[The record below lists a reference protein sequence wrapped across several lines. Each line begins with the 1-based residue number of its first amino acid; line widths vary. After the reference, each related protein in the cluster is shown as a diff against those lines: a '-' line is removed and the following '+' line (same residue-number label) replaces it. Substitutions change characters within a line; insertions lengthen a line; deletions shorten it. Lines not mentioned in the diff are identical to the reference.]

1 MKYTT
6 TSCPHCGFRTR
17 NHEPGVQK
25 IELDQTIECCPRCK
39 HLIIDPIKTEY
50 EFMTNAEREKWQTS
64 SISAAERNRGIAL
77 LIISATLILI
87 TLITGAFNSSG
98 FIGLIIF
105 IIFPMIIGINK
116 FVKAG
121 EYEDLHI
128 GEQLIYES
136 LLRTSN
142 IQYVNL
148 LKKYYGNKR
157 TFNCLQNRTILINT
171 YQKYSSPEIHNN
183 CEKKFLLILEYL
195 KPKQEP
201 LNITQS
207 ISATSTINGGALIA
221 GVMAVPS
228 LVTEIKQQKDIS
240 QQNSH
245 PNISLENKNNLKN
258 NKDVDLDE
266 EWIYDDIFKYT
277 KSDLKL
283 FAKDVNVKNWEIK
296 SKNEL
301 IESILNTLNKTELIN
316 LCKNNNI
323 SGSSNL
329 GKLDIIKLIIKNK
342 ESLQ

>member
-1 MKYTT
+1 MSRIFST
-6 TSCPHCGFRTR
+6 P
-17 NHEPGVQK
+17 
-25 IELDQTIECCPRCK
+25 L
-39 HLIIDPIKTEY
+39 LL
-50 EFMTNAEREKWQTS
+50 
-64 SISAAERNRGIAL
+64 AA
-77 LIISATLILI
+77 
-87 TLITGAFNSSG
+87 
-98 FIGLIIF
+98 
-105 IIFPMIIGINK
+105 
-116 FVKAG
+116 
-121 EYEDLHI
+121 
-128 GEQLIYES
+128 
-136 LLRTSN
+136 
-142 IQYVNL
+142 
-148 LKKYYGNKR
+148 
-157 TFNCLQNRTILINT
+157 
-171 YQKYSSPEIHNN
+171 
-183 CEKKFLLILEYL
+183 
-195 KPKQEP
+195 
-201 LNITQS
+201 S

-283 FAKDVNVKNWEIK
+283 FAKDVNVKNWETK

-323 SGSSNL
+323 SGFSNL
-329 GKLDIIKLIIKNK
+329 DKLDIIKLIIKNK